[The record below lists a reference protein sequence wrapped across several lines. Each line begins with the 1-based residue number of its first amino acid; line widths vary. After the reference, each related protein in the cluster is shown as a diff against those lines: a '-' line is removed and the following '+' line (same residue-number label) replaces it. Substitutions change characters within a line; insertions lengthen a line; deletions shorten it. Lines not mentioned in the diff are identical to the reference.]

1 MSKFLVTGG
10 GGFIGSHITEAL
22 LKRGHAVRVF
32 DDFST
37 GRRENLAGLQGDL
50 EVVEGDLRK
59 FDQVAAAVKGVAGI
73 FHQGARP
80 SVIRSMK
87 EPQISDAVN
96 VNGTINVIKA
106 ASDEGVRRIVFA
118 S

>member
-1 MSKFLVTGG
+1 
-10 GGFIGSHITEAL
+10 
-22 LKRGHAVRVF
+22 
-32 DDFST
+32 
-37 GRRENLAGLQGDL
+37 
-50 EVVEGDLRK
+50 LRK
-59 FDQVAAAVKGVAGI
+59 FDQVAAAVKNVAGI

-87 EPQISDAVN
+87 EPQISDAIN

-118 S
+118 SSSSIYGDTPELPKDEAKHAPNPISPYGLQKLIGEQYARIARLLEKPV